1 MLEII
6 PIDTPSLG
14 DRSYLVHDG
23 RVALVVDPQRDL
35 DRVLALAE
43 QHGVRITHVFETH
56 IHNDYV
62 TGGLALATATGAAY
76 HVNADDPVTFA
87 RVPVRDGD
95 AIQVAG
101 TMRVRVLATPGHTFT
116 HLAYVLEVD
125 AVPVGVF
132 TGGSLLHGSTGRPDL
147 LGPGDTPTLV
157 RLQFGSA
164 RQLAAGLPDATPVL
178 PTHGFGSLCSAT
190 QAEGTSSTI
199 GQEKRGNPALTL
211 GESDY
216 AEALLAGL
224 DVWPAY
230 YAHMAPANL
239 AGPHTPDLSPP
250 APADAR
256 ELRRRLDAGEWVVDV
271 RSRAAFAA
279 GHVPG
284 TLSFSLDGSF
294 ATYLGWLI
302 PWGMPLTL
310 LGETSG
316 QVAEAQRELARI
328 GIDRPAAA
336 AAGPPG
342 RWAGGTPLVG
352 LCLAS
357 LRELA
362 AAREDGRV
370 VVLDVRRRLEWSE
383 GHIAG
388 AVHIPLHELPRRL
401 GDVPAGQVWV
411 VCHSGYRATVAAS
424 MLAAHG
430 RDVVA
435 VDDEFDSA
443 AAAGLPLEQPVA
455 SRPTGDA
462 GGVRERSGPG
472 RAEGRRQPA
481 AGDAPTGQ
489 GARATPHD
497 ALPAWRR
504 VLAVVAHPDDESF
517 GLGGLLDAFHEAG
530 AEITVLCFTHGE
542 ASTLRGV
549 PGDLRELHAARWLDL
564 PVLGWTIP
572 SSVAEALNAEFGT
585 RFTGCHPSGIHL
597 TVGVDRARQR
607 QAAHA
612 HPSQAL
618 PTSALWRRLEL
629 LGNAERLRWLRV
641 PAPPTP
647 PGAVQPWTQEMTD
660 APPLTLTSKAFEQG
674 VAAGGIV
681 AVDSGRAWRGR
692 AATRPGLPSTEA
704 GSYEESDTREVR
716 RGSEGPGAWVQLRRS
731 DRGPGGQA
739 RAARRR
745 RRHRGLQ
752 GRPVRVQPLVHLDPV
767 RQAQAPGHH
776 LPRGAHLRV
785 PRGGL
790 RPRRGHQDR
799 QPAAEGG
806 DLQGH
811 LRLRLPGDGHRRRLE
826 AAARRPRAG
835 GGRRRPGHRM
845 LRGRLR
851 VRVQRRLPAP
861 QARPQAAG
869 ADHLPVRRALPRPL
883 RDRRPARWRAA
894 AGDVPEA
901 HRHPGHP

>member
-23 RVALVVDPQRDL
+23 QVALVVDPQRDL
-35 DRVLALAE
+35 DRVLALALAAR
-43 QHGVRITHVFETH
+43 VRITHVFETH

-87 RVPVRDGD
+87 RVPVRDGN

-125 AVPVGVF
+125 TMPVGVF

-178 PTHGFGSLCSAT
+178 PTHGFGSFCSAT
-190 QAEGTSSTI
+190 QAEGTSSII

-256 ELRRRLDAGEWVVDV
+256 ELRWRLDAGEWVVDV

-310 LGETSG
+310 LGETPE

-328 GIDRPAAA
+328 GIDRPVAA
-336 AAGPPG
+336 AAGPPEG
-342 RWAGGTPLVG
+342 WAGAAPL
-352 LCLAS
+352 
-357 LRELA
+357 
-362 AAREDGRV
+362 

-383 GHIAG
+383 GDIAD

-411 VCHSGYRATVAAS
+411 VCRSGYRATVGAS
-424 MLAAHG
+424 PLAAHG

-435 VDDEFDSA
+435 VDDEFDNA

-455 SRPTGDA
+455 SRPNDDTGE
-462 GGVRERSGPG
+462 VREQIG
-472 RAEGRRQPA
+472 RA
-481 AGDAPTGQ
+481 
-489 GARATPHD
+489 H
-497 ALPAWRR
+497 
-504 VLAVVAHPDDESF
+504 V
-517 GLGGLLDAFHEAG
+517 
-530 AEITVLCFTHGE
+530 
-542 ASTLRGV
+542 
-549 PGDLRELHAARWLDL
+549 
-564 PVLGWTIP
+564 
-572 SSVAEALNAEFGT
+572 
-585 RFTGCHPSGIHL
+585 
-597 TVGVDRARQR
+597 
-607 QAAHA
+607 
-612 HPSQAL
+612 
-618 PTSALWRRLEL
+618 
-629 LGNAERLRWLRV
+629 
-641 PAPPTP
+641 
-647 PGAVQPWTQEMTD
+647 
-660 APPLTLTSKAFEQG
+660 
-674 VAAGGIV
+674 
-681 AVDSGRAWRGR
+681 
-692 AATRPGLPSTEA
+692 
-704 GSYEESDTREVR
+704 
-716 RGSEGPGAWVQLRRS
+716 
-731 DRGPGGQA
+731 
-739 RAARRR
+739 
-745 RRHRGLQ
+745 
-752 GRPVRVQPLVHLDPV
+752 
-767 RQAQAPGHH
+767 
-776 LPRGAHLRV
+776 
-785 PRGGL
+785 
-790 RPRRGHQDR
+790 
-799 QPAAEGG
+799 
-806 DLQGH
+806 
-811 LRLRLPGDGHRRRLE
+811 
-826 AAARRPRAG
+826 
-835 GGRRRPGHRM
+835 
-845 LRGRLR
+845 
-851 VRVQRRLPAP
+851 
-861 QARPQAAG
+861 
-869 ADHLPVRRALPRPL
+869 
-883 RDRRPARWRAA
+883 
-894 AGDVPEA
+894 
-901 HRHPGHP
+901 